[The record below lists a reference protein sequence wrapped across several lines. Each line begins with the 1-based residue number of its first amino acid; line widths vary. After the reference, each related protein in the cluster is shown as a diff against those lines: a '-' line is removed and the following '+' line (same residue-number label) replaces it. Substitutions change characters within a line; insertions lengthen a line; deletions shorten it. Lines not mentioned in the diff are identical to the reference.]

1 MTYYRDDVSSPLDH
15 PEDSINSS
23 SVTITP
29 NKPMP
34 GTSLDTSSSSSEDES
49 FSRDLETLSSNVTQE
64 IIQQLTEAEKK
75 RQEIINGI

>member
-1 MTYYRDDVSSPLDH
+1 MNL
-15 PEDSINSS
+15 S

-49 FSRDLETLSSNVTQE
+49 FSRDLETTWSSNVTQE
-64 IIQQLTEAEKK
+64 IIQQLTDAEKK
-75 RQEIINGI
+75 RQEIINGKSCKL

>member
-1 MTYYRDDVSSPLDH
+1 M
-15 PEDSINSS
+15 NSS

-49 FSRDLETLSSNVTQE
+49 FSRDLETTWSSNVTQE

-75 RQEIINGI
+75 RQEIINGK